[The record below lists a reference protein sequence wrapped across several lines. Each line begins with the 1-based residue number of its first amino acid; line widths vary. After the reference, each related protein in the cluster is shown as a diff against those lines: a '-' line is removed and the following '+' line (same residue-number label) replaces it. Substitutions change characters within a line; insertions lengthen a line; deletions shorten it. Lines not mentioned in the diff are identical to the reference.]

1 MHTAEPELN
10 RTAGPVRWDVRLRA
24 IDYIIFMPSS
34 RSLLRPIVVL
44 LGIICVVLGVI
55 GAVLPLMPSTVFF
68 IGAAGCF
75 AYASPRLEAWLL
87 SFKLIGDPV
96 RAWRDRGA
104 IALPAKL
111 LATLGM
117 SVGLAAFALGG
128 ASVLAVSIAAG
139 VLALCALFIWT
150 RPV

>member
-1 MHTAEPELN
+1 
-10 RTAGPVRWDVRLRA
+10 
-24 IDYIIFMPSS
+24 MPSN
-34 RSLLRPIVVL
+34 RPLPRPLVALV
-44 LGIICVVLGVI
+44 GFICVALGVI
-55 GAVLPLMPSTVFF
+55 GALVPLMPSTVFF
-68 IGAAGCF
+68 ICAAACF

-87 SFKLIGDPV
+87 SIKFIGDPV

-117 SVGLAAFALGG
+117 SVGLLVIVLTG
-128 ASVLAVSIAAG
+128 ADVLFIAIAAG

-150 RPV
+150 RPG

>member
-1 MHTAEPELN
+1 
-10 RTAGPVRWDVRLRA
+10 
-24 IDYIIFMPSS
+24 MPST
-34 RSLLRPIVVL
+34 RPLLRPLAAL
-44 LGIICVVLGVI
+44 LGLICVGLGVV

-68 IGAAGCF
+68 ICAAGCF

-87 SFKLIGDPV
+87 SFKFIGDPV

-111 LATLGM
+111 MATLGM
-117 SVGLAAFALGG
+117 SIGLAALALAG
-128 ASVLAVSIAAG
+128 ANTLMLAIAAG

-150 RPV
+150 RPS

>member
-1 MHTAEPELN
+1 M
-10 RTAGPVRWDVRLRA
+10 RWDA
-24 IDYIIFMPSS
+24 GFDPAAYKIFMPSS
-34 RSLLRPIVVL
+34 RSLLRPIVAL
-44 LGIICVVLGVI
+44 AGIICVVLGFI
-55 GAVLPLMPSTVFF
+55 GALLPLMPSTVFF
-68 IGAAGCF
+68 ICAAGCF

-87 SFKLIGDPV
+87 SFKFIGDPV

-117 SVGLAAFALGG
+117 SVGLAAFALTG
-128 ASVLAVSIAAG
+128 ASVLALSIAA
-139 VLALCALFIWT
+139 VLLGLCALFIWT